1 MERVVVVKVAEA
13 VAVAVK
19 VDIMLNRREVRIMAR
34 VILMIMSMMWEDYR

>member
-1 MERVVVVKVAEA
+1 MEKVVAEA
-13 VAVAVK
+13 VAVTVK